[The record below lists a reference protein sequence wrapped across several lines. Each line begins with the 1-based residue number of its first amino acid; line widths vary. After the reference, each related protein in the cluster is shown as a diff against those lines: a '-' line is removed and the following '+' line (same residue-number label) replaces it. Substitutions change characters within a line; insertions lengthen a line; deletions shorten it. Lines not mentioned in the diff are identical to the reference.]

1 MINFIQS
8 WGSLIISGLSLMV
21 AVISYAKAS
30 ESQQLQNRVNILEL
44 KIKQYE
50 IEKIS
55 KEQAAANRACIE
67 ARVIKLGKNNYRLKV
82 WNSGGADAYNV
93 NIAADNSQEFII
105 INNDIEITILDIRG
119 DQVKVGIA
127 APKEVPIYR
136 KEVYLQIQEENK
148 AATNTDGISALAD
161 LLKK

>member
-8 WGSLIISGLSLMV
+8 WGSLIISGLSLVV

-30 ESQQLQNRVNILEL
+30 EL

-105 INNDIEITILDIRG
+105 INNDILPFEVLSPNKSIEIPVITGFGASKFKITTSWKD
-119 DQVKVGIA
+119 A
-127 APKEVPIYR
+127 N
-136 KEVYLQIQEENK
+136 EEYNQHEQYV
-148 AATNTDGISALAD
+148 SL
-161 LLKK
+161 